1 MDPDPLTRLH
11 RPEPPLPD
19 VEPDPVPPDE
29 NDDLPPDL
37 PEPYR
42 HPEGDPPEHRP
53 PEREPPGRKPP
64 VRAPPASACRPSAC
78 AGIFT
83 STGSERDMRMPG
95 CHFPEDSDETESK
108 LVRDRLRDR
117 RRVRPGRV

>member
-78 AGIFT
+78 AGDFHINRF
-83 STGSERDMRMPG
+83 RAR
-95 CHFPEDSDETESK
+95 HAHA
-108 LVRDRLRDR
+108 RLSLSGGFR
-117 RRVRPGRV
+117 